1 MKIGVSM
8 IFTSESM
15 DVAPLAQKAEEL
27 GFESFWLAEHTI
39 MPVNITSLYDG
50 TPDGSIPEFMNYMI
64 DPFIGLARA
73 SAVTQRLKLG
83 TGICLVPEH
92 NPLLLAKRIATLD
105 HLSNGRFIFG
115 IGSGWL
121 KEETEIMGGDFE
133 HRWGQT
139 REAILA
145 MKELWTKEE
154 SEFHGKFYDFPP
166 VRSFPKPSQKPHP
179 PVLLGSFAPNVF
191 KRVVAWGDG
200 WIPVRVTAEQVKMG
214 RATLDELAVAAGR
227 DPSSIDVTVYGLPAD
242 PEVMKRYEE
251 AGANRVTTLLPYT
264 VGEEALA
271 DLERIA
277 ERILA

>member
-1 MKIGVSM
+1 MKIGVGM

-50 TPDGSIPEFMNYMI
+50 TPDGSIPQFMNYMI

-115 IGSGWL
+115 IG
-121 KEETEIMGGDFE
+121 I
-133 HRWGQT
+133 R
-139 REAILA
+139 LA
-145 MKELWTKEE
+145 E
-154 SEFHGKFYDFPP
+154 
-166 VRSFPKPSQKPHP
+166 R
-179 PVLLGSFAPNVF
+179 
-191 KRVVAWGDG
+191 GDG
-200 WIPVRVTAEQVKMG
+200 DHGWG
-214 RATLDELAVAAGR
+214 LRA
-227 DPSSIDVTVYGLPAD
+227 P
-242 PEVMKRYEE
+242 
-251 AGANRVTTLLPYT
+251 AGARPGKLFCH
-264 VGEEALA
+264 
-271 DLERIA
+271 ERAMDQRGI
-277 ERILA
+277 